1 MLNARFALLISQ
13 LAFVFA
19 GGAYAQA
26 PAPGPADRNGGG
38 AAEFSALTPCDEARF
53 SVAETQFERMQVGD
67 RKSRARSELDA
78 ALEMFKRNESRAC
91 SIHLSSAMLWMR

>member
-1 MLNARFALLISQ
+1 MTFRLALLISP
-13 LAFVFA
+13 AIFVSSF
-19 GGAYAQA
+19 GAYAQA
-26 PAPGPADRNGGG
+26 PSPGPADRNGGG

-53 SVAETQFERMQVGD
+53 SVAETQFQRMQLGD
-67 RKSRARSELDA
+67 RKTRARGELDA